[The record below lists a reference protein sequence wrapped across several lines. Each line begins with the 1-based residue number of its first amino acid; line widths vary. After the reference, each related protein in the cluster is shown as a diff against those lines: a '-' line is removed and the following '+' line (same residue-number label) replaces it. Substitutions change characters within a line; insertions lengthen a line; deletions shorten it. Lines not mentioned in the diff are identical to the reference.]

1 MIGCVRYI
9 VYRYEIKYNSTVSS
23 SEQFSR
29 SELIA
34 IDGPFSGLMNG
45 VETCSFSWKFNLFT
59 FSKVY

>member
-29 SELIA
+29 SELI
-34 IDGPFSGLMNG
+34 DGPFSGLMYMKG
-45 VETCSFSWKFNLFT
+45 SLV
-59 FSKVY
+59 